1 MSCSASITNS
11 KSDSGAGALLTGAG
25 FTGAGA
31 GAGAGAD
38 STVLSCGFV
47 DLKFPKIFEIFG
59 AFTITGSLAVGL

>member
-11 KSDSGAGALLTGAG
+11 KSDSGAGALLTGTG

-31 GAGAGAD
+31 GAGAGSA
-38 STVLSCGFV
+38 VLSCGLV
-47 DLKFPKIFEIFG
+47 GLEFPKIFGIFG